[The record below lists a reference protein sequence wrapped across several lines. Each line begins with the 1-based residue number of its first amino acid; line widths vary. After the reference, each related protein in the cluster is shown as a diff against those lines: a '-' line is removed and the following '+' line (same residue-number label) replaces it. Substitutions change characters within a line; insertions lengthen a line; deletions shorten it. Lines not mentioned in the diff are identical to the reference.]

1 MVSDNTMLP
10 SLISESCS
18 LAIGSDATSGILPQV
33 IIYPL
38 STNDI
43 IDVIMCYNST
53 YSEYE
58 KIYTLELYDTL
69 CTIDVKGVDSWVLDR
84 FKVLYGMIC
93 HHQTSSAKD
102 NCISIHSSGT
112 LYNINL
118 TLDTMSKAF
127 CTQGN
132 NNVQKIRMSGIDH
145 HLADLSKKMSG
156 TITLLQTQ
164 NTVLEEHNT
173 YIGNQ
178 NRELKSRLKQ
188 VTQERDELRAKVVSL
203 SFNKLLL
210 KYNIQQL
217 NKELTTAQDT
227 VQELQSNLSRTNHE
241 LESSNLALRV
251 LSQAITK
258 LRDGVD
264 DTLDTLNVT
273 EALNHFEAKQTNYMN
288 SRDTYE
294 RNKKSIDTLLSNA
307 KRDLET
313 CTQEKK
319 ELELKVQQK
328 DIELNKT
335 YALLNIAA
343 SSIENI
349 NTNMTQLLVKHNISP
364 RDINNQ
370 YNETPDSYVAS
381 LPDDYTSAINS
392 TNKSIGSAEV
402 NPYYITAG
410 SIAFSAVALYLIN
423 KYCFVIT
430 KWPIMAYKYIARSC
444 DIFNRDIKN
453 NTTKLSE
460 LIVQQHDNS
469 KPNGHER
476 IDIDKEFSDLL
487 PKQNIGFLHEELGK
501 SNSMPIL
508 GMDTVKLTEAVEI

>member
-1 MVSDNTMLP
+1 MYEFFIILLNRKTYSSRITDQVYKCTSDIYTKIKYHRGQLVSDNIMLS
-10 SLISESCS
+10 SLISQSCS

-33 IIYPL
+33 IIYPS

-43 IDVIMCYNST
+43 IDVVMCYNST

-58 KIYTLELYDTL
+58 KIYTLKIHDTL

-84 FKVLYGMIC
+84 FKVLYEMIC
-93 HHQTSSAKD
+93 QYQTLSAKD
-102 NCISIHSSGT
+102 NCISIHNSGT

-118 TLDTMSKAF
+118 TLDTMFKAF

-173 YIGNQ
+173 SIGNQ

-188 VTQERDELRAKVVSL
+188 VTQEKDKLNAKVVSL
-203 SFNKLLL
+203 SSDKIILE
-210 KYNIQQL
+210 YHIQQL
-217 NKELTTAQDT
+217 NKKLTTAQDT

-241 LESSNLALRV
+241 FESPNFALRV

-273 EALNHFEAKQTNYMN
+273 EALNHLEAKQTNYTN
-288 SRDTYE
+288 YQGTYE
-294 RNKKSIDTLLSNA
+294 RDKKLLDTLLSNA
-307 KRDLET
+307 QRDLAT

-319 ELELKVQQK
+319 KLELELQQK
-328 DIELNKT
+328 NIELNNT
-335 YALLNIAA
+335 HALLNV
-343 SSIENI
+343 SISNIDNI
-349 NTNMTQLLVKHNISP
+349 NANITQLLVKHNISP

-370 YNETPDSYVAS
+370 YNETPDSYVVS
-381 LPDDYTSAINS
+381 LPDDYASAINS

-410 SIAFSAVALYLIN
+410 SIAFGAVPYILLIN
-423 KYCFVIT
+423 
-430 KWPIMAYKYIARSC
+430 
-444 DIFNRDIKN
+444 
-453 NTTKLSE
+453 
-460 LIVQQHDNS
+460 IV
-469 KPNGHER
+469 
-476 IDIDKEFSDLL
+476 L
-487 PKQNIGFLHEELGK
+487 
-501 SNSMPIL
+501 
-508 GMDTVKLTEAVEI
+508 